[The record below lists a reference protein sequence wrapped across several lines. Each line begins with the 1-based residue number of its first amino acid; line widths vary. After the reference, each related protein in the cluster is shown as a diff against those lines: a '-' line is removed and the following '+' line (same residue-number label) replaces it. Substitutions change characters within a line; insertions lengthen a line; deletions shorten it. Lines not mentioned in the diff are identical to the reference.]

1 MAQSAALLKA
11 AHLRGT
17 SEQASPSGNKAEIGM
32 QTLSRGDPA
41 GSDSEAS
48 DTEAHS
54 VSNSQHQQKVIHI
67 SLG

>member
-1 MAQSAALLKA
+1 MAQA

-32 QTLSRGDPA
+32 QTLSGGDPA

-54 VSNSQHQQKVIHI
+54 VSNSQHQQKVIPI
-67 SLG
+67 SFG